1 MPTRPRL
8 KTEGSLLPGLAA
20 VALFVVMGFV
30 FVTSRWGQPAGF
42 GEGSIT
48 ASIGY
53 AMFGLVELAAHES
66 EPFLVA
72 FEIIDLALV
81 AALVAAVMLGRRE
94 DESPFRQLSR
104 RLQQRVS
111 ADGGWVPG
119 RRDEAS
125 EDGRGNERGHE
136 HEHQRANRER
146 PEGDR

>member
-1 MPTRPRL
+1 MTSRPRL

-20 VALFVVMGFV
+20 LALFVVMALV
-30 FVTSRWGQPAGF
+30 FVTSQWGQPAGF

-53 AMFGLVELAAHES
+53 AMFDLVGQAAHES

-94 DESPFRQLSR
+94 DESPFRKLSR
-104 RLQQRVS
+104 RVQRRVS

-119 RRDEAS
+119 RRDEA
-125 EDGRGNERGHE
+125 EEE
-136 HEHQRANRER
+136 HEEGER
-146 PEGDR
+146 